1 MQRRDLLKTA
11 AGALAAGAC
20 LQVDANSG
28 EPPPDA
34 LPLTING
41 LGGLDDPN
49 LPDPEGEAADPW
61 TPRVLKDLRASGL
74 TAVNL
79 TVGHTSAPG
88 DAFEATVRDLARTG
102 RLMRRHGDAVLPVL
116 AAADIL
122 TARATRRTGLI
133 LGFQNTLMLGTQPG
147 RVDLFADL
155 GVRIIQLTYN
165 VRNLVGDGSMVP
177 ENQEL
182 TDFGRQVVA
191 RLNAARVLVDLSHSG
206 ERTCREALEAGGR
219 PSIISHSGCRAL
231 CDLPRNKTD
240 AELKLLADRGG
251 VIGIYFMPYLKADGF
266 PDAGDLVRHVEH
278 ALQVCGEDHV
288 GLGTD
293 GGTTPADDLEA
304 VRSGVTRE
312 VAARKAAGIGA
323 TGEQPGVL
331 PFLPDLQGPEQF
343 RRFAGLMRARGHSR
357 ARLEK
362 ILGGNF
368 LRVMR
373 DVWGS

>member
-1 MQRRDLLKTA
+1 
-11 AGALAAGAC
+11 
-20 LQVDANSG
+20 V
-28 EPPPDA
+28 E
-34 LPLTING
+34 
-41 LGGLDDPN
+41 
-49 LPDPEGEAADPW
+49 DPW

-79 TVGHTSAPG
+79 TLGHVSAPG
-88 DAFEATVRDLARTG
+88 DPFEATVRDLARTA
-102 RLMRRHGDAVLPVL
+102 RLLRRHAEAVLPVL
-116 AAADIL
+116 AASDIRM
-122 TARATRRTGLI
+122 ARATRRTGII
-133 LGFQNTLMLGTQPG
+133 LGFQNTLMLGTDPG
-147 RVDLFADL
+147 RVDTFSGL

-165 VRNLVGDGSMVP
+165 LRNLVGDGSMVP
-177 ENQEL
+177 ENRGL

-191 RLNAARVLVDLSHSG
+191 RLNASRTLVDLSHSG
-206 ERTCREALEAGGR
+206 ERTCLEALEAGSR
-219 PSIISHSGCRAL
+219 PSVISHSACRDL

-240 AELKLLADRGG
+240 QELKLLADRGG
-251 VIGIYFMPYLKADGF
+251 VIGIFFMPYLKADGF

-278 ALQVCGEDHV
+278 AIQVCGEDHV

-293 GGTTPADDLEA
+293 GGTTPADDLDAVREA
-304 VRSGVTRE
+304 VARE

-323 TGEQPGVL
+323 KGEKPGVL

-343 RRFAGLMRARGHSR
+343 RRFAGLMRARGHST